1 MNAATPRIDPATGE
15 VLADPAPIPGAR
27 GIASVAKEHAQRA
40 KLKGA
45 ALFAGLAVVGLGFVY
60 FVAPKPKSA
69 AQLAADAA
77 KRESTQKINA
87 EMPVPK
93 IHVPTPAATPEVRPA
108 GSSTDA
114 GPSAAAG
121 EGVAAAVLGD
131 RPELP
136 GDTGAYTGY
145 PGAVAAK
152 SAAGDG
158 SGPGHPSHSKSV
170 LSSPVL
176 YRANGAGAGGSTGLS
191 PAALEAAREAS
202 ALLPPEVTPAS
213 TGGNGALANA
223 LKPTVTPAV
232 RAERLP
238 SRRWLLPKGTFADC
252 TLETAI
258 DSTLPGMTTC
268 VLALDVFGAD
278 GTVVLLERGTHLVG
292 EARSDV
298 RPGQSRVA
306 ILWTEARTPTGVVA
320 HLDSLGTDELGR
332 SGVPGSV
339 DTHFRERFGAAIL
352 ISLVDSASQALA
364 NRSNSGSGGVV
375 LNPSR
380 STDVLTEIL
389 RQTIAIPPT
398 IHVPQGARLQVLVAR
413 DVDFR
418 SVYALKDRS

>member
-1 MNAATPRIDPATGE
+1 MSTAAPRVDPETGE
-15 VLADPAPIPGAR
+15 ILAEPAAPAGSR
-27 GIASVAKEHAQRA
+27 GIASVAKEGTHRA
-40 KLKGA
+40 KLRGMG
-45 ALFAGLAVVGLGFVY
+45 LFAGIAVLGFGFVY
-60 FVAPKPKSA
+60 FVAPKPKSQA
-69 AQLAADAA
+69 ELAADMARRQSA
-77 KRESTQKINA
+77 QKINA

-93 IHVPTPAATPEVRPA
+93 LHVPPPAPVAAPVTDPA
-108 GSSTDA
+108 
-114 GPSAAAG
+114 PSVV
-121 EGVAAAVLGD
+121 GVEHDGIAAAVLGD

-136 GDTGAYTGY
+136 N
-145 PGAVAAK
+145 
-152 SAAGDG
+152 SAAGGGSTAPVNVEGARGYRSDG
-158 SGPGHPSHSKSV
+158 PRLSHGRSA

-176 YRANGAGAGGSTGLS
+176 YRSNSTSGSSPSTPGVMDVARDVAGIAGGLDPA
-191 PAALEAAREAS
+191 PAANPAGSS
-202 ALLPPEVTPAS
+202 AL
-213 TGGNGALANA
+213 GNA

-238 SRRWLLPKGTFADC
+238 SRRWLLPKGAFADC

-278 GTVVLLERGTHLVG
+278 GTVVLLERGTRLVG
-292 EARSDV
+292 EARADV

-306 ILWTEARTPTGVVA
+306 VLWTEARTPTGVVA

-332 SGVPGSV
+332 SGVPGAV

-352 ISLVDSASQALA
+352 ISLIDSASQAL
-364 NRSNSGSGGVV
+364 SNSTSSGSGGIV

-398 IHVPQGARLQVLVAR
+398 IHVPQGARLQVFVAR

-418 SVYALKDRS
+418 PVYALKART